1 LSSYTQSISTADRFA
16 KHVALNLDINVS
28 M

>member
-1 LSSYTQSISTADRFA
+1 LSSYTQSISTTERFA
-16 KHVALNLDINVS
+16 KHVALNLDINIS